1 MQIRNYFLKCKNM
14 IKRRLQ
20 KLISARLQAFPAVA
34 LLGPRQVGKTTL
46 AKNLSR
52 RYFDLELEEE
62 KLRIDIQWN
71 QLMQSKETI
80 VLDEAQNFPEIFS
93 RVRSAIDQDRKR
105 MGRFLILGSVSPGL
119 MIEVSEFLTG
129 RIALC
134 ELSPFSALE
143 LKQPKDEDLWLKG
156 GYPDGGILNDKNF
169 PAWQKSYLD
178 LLAMRDLPAWGL
190 PARPQVT
197 RRFFRMLA
205 ASHGTIWNASQIG
218 KSLGITYHTVN
229 VYLDY
234 LEQAYLIR
242 KLPPYFT
249 NIKKRLVKSPK
260 IYFRD
265 SGLLHSLMN
274 VSRKDE
280 LLVQPWVGASWEGWI
295 IEQIL
300 IFLTMENF
308 NFDGPYFFRTTDGH
322 EIDLI
327 FLMGRTIFAVEI
339 KLTTSPARADMEK
352 LKKAADLIGVCN
364 KVLISKTTHP
374 IESTDFLSTNLRGFF
389 HYLQKNNGSS
399 SD

>member
-1 MQIRNYFLKCKNM
+1 M

-20 KLISARLQAFPAVA
+20 KLISGRLHDFPAVA

-46 AKNLSR
+46 AKNLSNQ
-52 RYFDLELEEE
+52 YFDLELEEE
-62 KLRIDIQWN
+62 KLRLDIQWN
-71 QLMQSKETI
+71 QLIQSKETI
-80 VLDEAQNFPEIFS
+80 VLDEAQNFPEIFP
-93 RVRSAIDQDRKR
+93 RVRNAIDQERKR

-119 MIEVSEFLTG
+119 MKEVSEFLTG

-134 ELSPFSALE
+134 ELSPFSVLE
-143 LKQPKDEDLWLKG
+143 LKQQQDEDLWLKG
-156 GYPDGGILNDKNF
+156 GYPDGGILKATNY
-169 PAWQKSYLD
+169 PVWQKSYLD

-197 RRFFRMLA
+197 QRFFRMLA
-205 ASHGTIWNASQIG
+205 ASHGSIWNASQIG
-218 KSLGITYHTVN
+218 KSLGLTYHTVN
-229 VYLDY
+229 TYLDF

-274 VSRKDE
+274 LSRKDE
-280 LLVQPWVGASWEGWI
+280 LMVQPWVGMSWEGWV

-300 IFLTMENF
+300 IFLNMENI
-308 NFDGPYFFRTTDGH
+308 NFDGPYYFRTNDGN

-327 FLMGRTIFAVEI
+327 FIVNRSIFTVEI
-339 KLTTSPARADMEK
+339 KLSSSPARDDMER
-352 LKKAADLIGVCN
+352 LKKAADLIGECQ

-374 IESTDFLSTNLRGFF
+374 IENTGLLSTNLRGFLQ
-389 HYLQKNNGSS
+389 YLQKVVQSPPG
-399 SD
+399 

>member
-1 MQIRNYFLKCKNM
+1 M

-20 KLISARLQAFPAVA
+20 KLISGRLHSFPAVA

-52 RYFDLELEEE
+52 QYFDLELEEE
-62 KLRIDIQWN
+62 KLRLDIQWN
-71 QLMQSKETI
+71 QLIQSKETI
-80 VLDEAQNFPEIFS
+80 VLDEAQNFPEIFP

-119 MIEVSEFLTG
+119 MKEVSEFLTG

-134 ELSPFSALE
+134 ELSPFSVLE
-143 LKQPKDEDLWLKG
+143 LKQQQDEDLWLKG
-156 GYPDGGILNDKNF
+156 GYPDGGILKARNF
-169 PAWQKSYLD
+169 PVWQRSYLD

-205 ASHGTIWNASQIG
+205 ASHGSIWNASQIG
-218 KSLGITYHTVN
+218 KSLGLTYHTVN
-229 VYLDY
+229 TYLDF

-274 VSRKDE
+274 ASRKDE
-280 LLVQPWVGASWEGWI
+280 LLVQPWVGASWEGWV

-300 IFLTMENF
+300 IFLNMENI
-308 NFDGPYFFRTTDGH
+308 NFDGPYYFRTNDGN

-327 FLMGRTIFAVEI
+327 FITDRTIFTLEI
-339 KLTTSPARADMEK
+339 KLSSSPARDDMER
-352 LKKAADLIGVCN
+352 LRKAADLIGKCQ

-374 IESTDFLSTNLRGFF
+374 TESTGLLSTNLRGFLQ
-389 HYLQKNNGSS
+389 YLQKNV
-399 SD
+399 

>member
-1 MQIRNYFLKCKNM
+1 M

-20 KLISARLQAFPAVA
+20 KLISGRLHSFPAVA

-52 RYFDLELEEE
+52 QYFDLELEEE
-62 KLRIDIQWN
+62 KLRLDIQWN
-71 QLMQSKETI
+71 QLIQSKETI
-80 VLDEAQNFPEIFS
+80 VLDEAQNFPEIFP

-119 MIEVSEFLTG
+119 MKEVSEFLTG

-134 ELSPFSALE
+134 ELSPFSVLE
-143 LKQPKDEDLWLKG
+143 LKQQQDEDLWRKG
-156 GYPDGGILNDKNF
+156 GYPDGGILKARNF
-169 PAWQKSYLD
+169 PVWQRSYLD

-205 ASHGTIWNASQIG
+205 ASHGSIWNASQIG
-218 KSLGITYHTVN
+218 KSLGLTYHTVN
-229 VYLDY
+229 TYLDF

-274 VSRKDE
+274 ASRKDE
-280 LLVQPWVGASWEGWI
+280 LLVQPWVGASWEGWV

-300 IFLTMENF
+300 IFLNMENI
-308 NFDGPYFFRTTDGH
+308 NFDGPYYFRTNDGN

-327 FLMGRTIFAVEI
+327 FITDRTIFTVEI
-339 KLTTSPARADMEK
+339 KLSSSPARDDMER
-352 LKKAADLIGVCN
+352 LRKAADLIGKCQ

-374 IESTDFLSTNLRGFF
+374 TESTGLLSTNLRGFLQ
-389 HYLQKNNGSS
+389 YLQKNV
-399 SD
+399 

>member
-1 MQIRNYFLKCKNM
+1 M
-14 IKRRLQ
+14 IKRKLQ
-20 KLISARLQAFPAVA
+20 KLISGRLHSFPAVA

-52 RYFDLELEEE
+52 QYFDLELEEE
-62 KLRIDIQWN
+62 KLRLDIQWN
-71 QLMQSKETI
+71 QLIQSKKTI
-80 VLDEAQNFPEIFS
+80 VLDEAQNFPEIFP

-119 MIEVSEFLTG
+119 MKEVSEFLTG

-134 ELSPFSALE
+134 ELSPFSVLE
-143 LKQPKDEDLWLKG
+143 LKQQQDEDLWLKG
-156 GYPDGGILNDKNF
+156 GYPDGGILKARNF
-169 PAWQKSYLD
+169 PVWQKSYID

-205 ASHGTIWNASQIG
+205 ASHGSIWNASQIG
-218 KSLGITYHTVN
+218 KSLGLTYHTVN
-229 VYLDY
+229 TYLDF

-274 VSRKDE
+274 ASRKDE
-280 LLVQPWVGASWEGWI
+280 LLVQPWVGASWEGWV
-295 IEQIL
+295 IEQIF
-300 IFLTMENF
+300 IFLNMENI
-308 NFDGPYFFRTTDGH
+308 NFDGPYYFRTNDGN

-327 FLMGRTIFAVEI
+327 FITDRTIFTVEI
-339 KLTTSPARADMEK
+339 KLSSSPARDDMER
-352 LKKAADLIGVCN
+352 LRKAADLVGKCQ

-374 IESTDFLSTNLRGFF
+374 TESTGLLSTNLRGFLQ
-389 HYLQKNNGSS
+389 YLQKNV
-399 SD
+399 

>member
-1 MQIRNYFLKCKNM
+1 M

-20 KLISARLQAFPAVA
+20 KLISGRLHDFPAVA

-52 RYFDLELEEE
+52 QYFDLELEEE
-62 KLRIDIQWN
+62 KLRLDIQWN
-71 QLMQSKETI
+71 QLLQSKETI
-80 VLDEAQNFPEIFS
+80 VLDEAQNFPEIFP

-119 MIEVSEFLTG
+119 MKEVSEFLTG

-134 ELSPFSALE
+134 ELSPFSVLE
-143 LKQPKDEDLWLKG
+143 LKQQQDEDLWLKG
-156 GYPDGGILNDKNF
+156 GYPDGGILKAKNF
-169 PAWQKSYLD
+169 PVWQKSYLD

-197 RRFFRMLA
+197 GRFFRMLA
-205 ASHGTIWNASQIG
+205 ASHGSIWNASQIG
-218 KSLGITYHTVN
+218 KSLGLAYHTVN
-229 VYLDY
+229 TYLDF

-242 KLPPYFT
+242 KLPPYFA

-274 VSRKDE
+274 ASRKDE
-280 LLVQPWVGASWEGWI
+280 LLVQPWVGASWEGWV

-300 IFLTMENF
+300 IFLNMENI
-308 NFDGPYFFRTTDGH
+308 NFDGPYYFRTNDGN

-327 FLMGRTIFAVEI
+327 FIINKSIFTVEI
-339 KLTTSPARADMEK
+339 KLSSSPARDDMER
-352 LKKAADLIGVCN
+352 LKKAADLIGECQ

-374 IESTDFLSTNLRGFF
+374 TESTGFLSTNLRGFLQ
-389 HYLQKNNGSS
+389 YLQKTVQSPPG
-399 SD
+399 

>member
-1 MQIRNYFLKCKNM
+1 M
-14 IKRRLQ
+14 IKRKLQ
-20 KLISARLQAFPAVA
+20 KLISGRLHSFPAVA

-52 RYFDLELEEE
+52 QYFDLELEEE
-62 KLRIDIQWN
+62 KLRLDIQWN
-71 QLMQSKETI
+71 QLIQSKKTI
-80 VLDEAQNFPEIFS
+80 VLDEAQNFPEIFP

-119 MIEVSEFLTG
+119 MKEVSEFLTG

-134 ELSPFSALE
+134 ELSPFSVLE
-143 LKQPKDEDLWLKG
+143 LKQQQDEDLWLKG
-156 GYPDGGILNDKNF
+156 GYPDGGILKARNF
-169 PAWQKSYLD
+169 PVWQKSYLD

-205 ASHGTIWNASQIG
+205 ASHGSIWNASQIG
-218 KSLGITYHTVN
+218 KSLGLTYHTVN
-229 VYLDY
+229 TYLDF

-274 VSRKDE
+274 ASRKDE
-280 LLVQPWVGASWEGWI
+280 LLVQPWVGASWEGWV

-300 IFLTMENF
+300 IFLNMENI
-308 NFDGPYFFRTTDGH
+308 NFDGPYYFRTNDGN

-327 FLMGRTIFAVEI
+327 FITDRTIFTVEI
-339 KLTTSPARADMEK
+339 KLSSSPARDDMER
-352 LKKAADLIGVCN
+352 LRKAADLIGKCQ

-374 IESTDFLSTNLRGFF
+374 TESTGLLSTNLRGFLQ
-389 HYLQKNNGSS
+389 YLQKNV
-399 SD
+399 

>member
-1 MQIRNYFLKCKNM
+1 M

-20 KLISARLQAFPAVA
+20 KLISGRLHRFPAVA

-52 RYFDLELEEE
+52 QYFDLELEEE
-62 KLRIDIQWN
+62 KLRLDIQWN
-71 QLMQSKETI
+71 QLIQLKETI
-80 VLDEAQNFPEIFS
+80 VLDEAQNFPEIFP

-119 MIEVSEFLTG
+119 MKEVSEFLTG

-134 ELSPFSALE
+134 ELSPFSVLE
-143 LKQPKDEDLWLKG
+143 LKQQQDEDLWLKG
-156 GYPDGGILNDKNF
+156 GYPDGGILKARNF
-169 PAWQKSYLD
+169 PVWQRSYLD

-205 ASHGTIWNASQIG
+205 ASHGSIWNASQIG
-218 KSLGITYHTVN
+218 KSLGLTYHTVN
-229 VYLDY
+229 TYLDF

-274 VSRKDE
+274 ASRKDE
-280 LLVQPWVGASWEGWI
+280 LLVQPWVGASWEGWV

-300 IFLTMENF
+300 IFLNMENI
-308 NFDGPYFFRTTDGH
+308 NFDGPYYFRTNDGN

-327 FLMGRTIFAVEI
+327 FITDKTIFTVEI
-339 KLTTSPARADMEK
+339 KLSSSPARDDMER
-352 LKKAADLIGVCN
+352 LRKAADLIGKCQ
-364 KVLISKTTHP
+364 KVLISKTNHP
-374 IESTDFLSTNLRGFF
+374 TESTGLLSTNLREFLQ
-389 HYLQKNNGSS
+389 YLQKNV
-399 SD
+399 